1 MGERLI
7 QIYYGKGKGKT
18 TAAIG
23 QCIIAASKGQNVIII
38 QFLKGK
44 EKEEFSFIEKLEPN
58 IKLFRFDKA
67 LVGYADLN
75 DEEKKEEKIN
85 ILNSFNFA
93 RKVIETGES
102 DVLVLDEVL
111 GLIDFG
117 IVLVQDIIDLISSKA
132 DYQRIILTGQNM
144 PKELYDYADWIS
156 EIVPV
161 KEPDN

>member
-102 DVLVLDEVL
+102 DVLVS
-111 GLIDFG
+111 
-117 IVLVQDIIDLISSKA
+117 DIQSA
-132 DYQRIILTGQNM
+132 
-144 PKELYDYADWIS
+144 
-156 EIVPV
+156 
-161 KEPDN
+161 